1 VIDLLDV
8 RIPVT
13 HLMPQSPGHE
23 QALAAK
29 VFYLDHHGIKRA
41 PAPKVVHLN
50 RHDLAPRIFH
60 LNRHVIWQSLAPDR
74 FSSELR

>member
-13 HLMPQSPGHE
+13 HLMSQSPGHE

-29 VFYLDHHGIKRA
+29 VFYLD
-41 PAPKVVHLN
+41 

-60 LNRHVIWQSLAPDR
+60 LKHHVIWQSLAPDR

>member
-1 VIDLLDV
+1 MVVAHFGATVIGSVIDLRDV

-13 HLMPQSPGHE
+13 HLLSQSPGHE

-29 VFYLDHHGIKRA
+29 VFYLDHH
-41 PAPKVVHLN
+41 
-50 RHDLAPRIFH
+50 
-60 LNRHVIWQSLAPDR
+60 VIWQSLAPDR

>member
-13 HLMPQSPGHE
+13 HLMSQSPGHE
-23 QALAAK
+23 RALAAK
-29 VFYLDHHGIKRA
+29 VFYLDHH
-41 PAPKVVHLN
+41 
-50 RHDLAPRIFH
+50 DLAPRIFH
-60 LNRHVIWQSLAPDR
+60 LKHHVIWQSLAPDR